1 MPEWTKEQ
9 KLAIE
14 KSGCDLLVSAA
25 AGSGKTA
32 VLSQRVLKRITE
44 DKVSVDKLLIVTFT
58 DAAASEMRQRIVDKL
73 RAELLTNHDTE
84 YISRQLALVPKANIT
99 TIHSFCLSIIKNNF
113 HLLDMDPSF
122 GIMTEA
128 DKLLA
133 LTKVSMDT
141 INDMYLKYGE
151 DFSLLLRWLSDG
163 NDEDFAQRIN
173 HIYNFIQG
181 MENPL
186 GWLDEK
192 VEEYNLKDTSC
203 EELSWVNIIKQK
215 YRVLFADIIA
225 DYQDVLKCVTE
236 AGAHKSYEIYAEELF
251 GIEKLA
257 ASCSGTIDDMI
268 NAAQEVNFPTVR
280 KEKDA
285 DAYLQDVA
293 KKSRDILKAQVKDI
307 IKEINYLSEK
317 NIVSSIKETYPRLV
331 LLAET
336 VKLYDRKYNE
346 VKKEKNLI
354 DFNDFEHL
362 SLQLLQDESLNI
374 ADGLRDKYEEIYVD
388 EYQDCNSVQEA
399 IFACISKK
407 TEGKSCNMFMVGDI
421 KQSIY
426 KFRQAEPGIFIDKF
440 KKYSEDGIQSKIVLN
455 KNFRSRDT
463 VVNCVNNLFSAIMNP
478 TVGGIEYTDEESL
491 VAGFKYPDSS
501 DVICGGPAEIMMVSD
516 ENAEPGTVR
525 IALEARAIGKKINE
539 MVGKYQVYDTK
550 LGGYRPSTYKDFA
563 VLMRSP
569 SGKSIYIEEE
579 FKNMGIP
586 YFSDNSDGLFD
597 VHEVDLLISALEITD
612 NPLQDIP
619 LIGFMRSLPGRFDE
633 DQLLTIRQYQKKG
646 YFYNAVKKCAED
658 TTELS
663 EKCVKFLQMLKHWRK
678 YSKTTSIAELI
689 WKIIDDTAILPYIQ
703 ALPGGKTRRANIEL
717 FIEYGRQFEKSDSKG
732 LFSFLRFVEKLEKGK
747 GSETAKMLS
756 DACDVVR
763 IMSIHKSKGLEFPI
777 VFIAYSGGNFINAD
791 WTASGI
797 ILHKEF
803 GIGCDFLDLDKKIRY
818 PLISKQA
825 LSYKIKLDTLS
836 EEMRVLYV
844 ALTRAREKLF
854 VVASG
859 KSAFKCLDE
868 ESNSTRDKINLNE
881 IIVSDGF
888 FEWICL
894 GMRKENLWEI
904 THYSVEDLY
913 GEEEIKSKDD
923 IMVKADKEIYEEINR
938 RICYEYP
945 YKSAVGISSKY
956 SVTELKNRFDVAGE
970 DKTPVFNYYEE
981 RLPKFMQQQKLTASA
996 MGTILHLI
1004 LKFVDFKKEPDEA
1017 IKECKEML
1025 VTNNFITKEEF
1036 ENAKTEVIAE
1046 FLKTDVCKDICGAD
1060 KLYREIPFNINVR
1073 GNIFSDDEKLKDET
1087 VLLQG
1092 IIDCLY
1098 VKGDSCY
1105 VLDYKF
1111 EGSKL
1116 TDETIVNMYKNQ
1128 LMLYKIA
1135 AEKITGKK
1143 VSATYLY
1150 LLGRGKLLE
1159 V

>member
-9 KLAIE
+9 KQAIE
-14 KSGCDLLVSAA
+14 KSNCDLLVSAA

-44 DKVSVDKLLIVTFT
+44 DKISVDKLLIVTFT

-73 RAELLTNHDTE
+73 RAELLTNPDTE

-122 GIMTEA
+122 GIMTDA
-128 DKLLA
+128 DKLLT
-133 LTKVSMDT
+133 LTRVGVDT
-141 INDMYLKYGE
+141 INDMYSKYGE

-173 HIYNFIQG
+173 QIYNFIQG
-181 MENPL
+181 MENPF

-192 VEEYNLKDTSC
+192 VEEYNLKNTSC

-225 DYQDVLKCVTE
+225 DYGEVLKCATE
-236 AGAHKSYEIYAEELF
+236 AGAHKSYEIYSEELF

-257 ASCSGTIDDMI
+257 AACSGTLEDMI
-268 NAAQEVNFPTVR
+268 NATREVNFPTVR

-285 DAYLQDVA
+285 DAYLQETA
-293 KKSRDILKAQVKDI
+293 KKSRDILKAQVKDS
-307 IKEINYLSEK
+307 IKDINFLTEK
-317 NIVSSIKETYPRLV
+317 NIVSSIKETYPRLL

-336 VKLYDRKYNE
+336 VKLYDLKYKE

-362 SLQLLQDESLNI
+362 SLQLLQDENLKI

-407 TEGKSCNMFMVGDI
+407 TDGKSCNMFMVGDI

-426 KFRQAEPGIFIDKF
+426 KFRQAEPGIFIEKL
-440 KKYSEDGIQSKIVLN
+440 KKYESDGIQSKIILN

-463 VVNCVNNLFSAIMNP
+463 VVNCVNNLFSAIMSP
-478 TVGGIEYTDEESL
+478 TVGGIEYTHEESL
-491 VAGFKYPDSS
+491 VAGFDYPHSS
-501 DVICGGPAEIMMVSD
+501 NENCGGPAEIMMVSD

-550 LGGYRPSTYKDFA
+550 LGNYRPSTYKDFA

-586 YFSDNSDGLFD
+586 YFSDNSEGLFG
-597 VHEVDLLISALEITD
+597 VHEVNLLISALEITD

-619 LIGFMRSLPGRFDE
+619 LIGFMRSLPGGFDE
-633 DQLLTIRQYQKKG
+633 NQLLSIRQYQKKG

-663 EKCVKFLQMLKHWRK
+663 EKCTKFLQMLKLWRK

-703 ALPGGKTRRANIEL
+703 ALPGGKTRKANIEL

-756 DACDVVR
+756 DSCDVVR

-797 ILHKEF
+797 ILHKEY
-803 GIGCDFLDLDKKIRY
+803 GIGCDFLDTHKKIRY
-818 PLISKQA
+818 PLISKKA

-844 ALTRAREKLF
+844 ALTRAREKLI

-859 KSAFKCLDE
+859 KDAFKCLDE
-868 ESNSTRDKINLNE
+868 ELNSTRDKIYLNE
-881 IIVSDGF
+881 IIASYGF

-894 GMRKENLWEI
+894 GMRKENLWQI
-904 THYSVEDLY
+904 TRLGVEDLY
-913 GEEEIKSKDD
+913 GEEEIKLKDGTT
-923 IMVKADKEIYEEINR
+923 VKADKEIYEEINR

-945 YKSAVGISSKY
+945 YKSATGVSSKY
-956 SVTELKNRFDVAGE
+956 SVTELKNRFDISSE
-970 DKTPVFNYYEE
+970 EKTSVFNYYEE

-996 MGTILHLI
+996 MGTLLHLI
-1004 LKFVDFKKEPDEA
+1004 LKFVDFKKEPEEA
-1017 IKECKEML
+1017 IAECKEML
-1025 VTNNFITKEEF
+1025 LNNNFITKEEF
-1036 ENAKTEVIAE
+1036 DNVQTDVIVE
-1046 FLKTDVCKDICGAD
+1046 FLKSNVCEQIKNSD
-1060 KLYREIPFNINVR
+1060 KLYREIPFNINISGAV
-1073 GNIFSDDEKLKDET
+1073 ISEDEKLKDET

-1098 VKGDSCY
+1098 VKGNSSY

-1111 EGSKL
+1111 ESSKL
-1116 TDETIVNMYKNQ
+1116 SEEMIVSAYKNQ
-1128 LMLYKIA
+1128 LKLYKIA

-1143 VSATYLY
+1143 VDGCYLY